1 MQGAFELYWRNSAVA
16 SFGTKRPA
24 SPFESDCLS
33 VRLLVNERARRKLLK
48 ASSQRNRARVCAF
61 FSAFLSVKPITGRM
75 DKTMTESTKS
85 RVLVADD
92 EQVIANSLTMI
103 LNQAGFDAIAVYSGE
118 QAVEM
123 AETFQPDLLVSDVV
137 MGEMTGIE
145 AAIQIRKKFPE
156 CKVLLFSGQAATTGL
171 LQKAKAEGY
180 DFELLLKPVHPADLL
195 AKLQQREIQTNV

>member
-1 MQGAFELYWRNSAVA
+1 
-16 SFGTKRPA
+16 
-24 SPFESDCLS
+24 
-33 VRLLVNERARRKLLK
+33 
-48 ASSQRNRARVCAF
+48 
-61 FSAFLSVKPITGRM
+61 M